1 VKERP
6 SLIAQDL
13 LLGTFTQTF
22 DEKGRFLVPKRYRE
36 VFADGLY
43 VTRGKEKTLVLYP
56 LAEFQTQYAKI
67 YASDDSTGSERLA
80 QRLFFS
86 GDVTS
91 LDKVGRVLINPDLRE
106 YAELKELMEVT
117 LIGVGNRLEIWSP
130 SRWREYLGKEYE

>member
-1 VKERP
+1 MEKRP
-6 SLIAQDL
+6 SIVAEDL

-22 DEKGRFLVPKRYRE
+22 DEKGRFLVPKRYRT
-36 VFADGLY
+36 VFEDGLY

-67 YASDDSTGSERLA
+67 YASDDSTGADRLA

-91 LDKVGRVLINPDLRE
+91 LDKVGRILINPDLRE

-130 SRWREYLGKEYE
+130 VRWREYLGKEYD